1 MTTIFDPG
9 FEPGFRSRLESGLDP
24 VVGPAAVSP
33 VSVPVRRQAALQRL
47 QATRPE
53 RRRGFALGRRRGRDR
68 EDPTVVLG
76 PPPVAYY
83 VIAVVVAVFVMLGL
97 VMVLSASAAT
107 EVGKGNSPYRIFT
120 RQLMWA
126 GCGLA
131 GLLVAIKVPYRRW
144 RPFVIPIAILATAGM
159 ALPFTSRFGA
169 TINGARAWVMFG
181 SLSVQPS
188 ELLKLA
194 TLALAADLLA
204 TRHEQM
210 ANPRRTLFPLMLIAA
225 VGATACLAQGDLGTA
240 VVLGAIVLAVGFIA
254 GVPMAYMTG
263 VVATG
268 MFTIAVFVLSS
279 TRRFNRF
286 TAFFDTRGNKDYL
299 AYQTYQG
306 YLGIANGG
314 LTGSGIGGS
323 NSKLGYLPLAH
334 SDFIFAVIAD
344 ELGFVGALAVVGGFA
359 LLVWFGIQTALAAP
373 DRFGMLL
380 AGGIA
385 TWFGVQAIVNMGGV
399 TGLLPVTGLTLPFFS
414 VGGTSLFVTMVA
426 AGLLL
431 NVARRAR

>member
-1 MTTIFDPG
+1 MTVSIDPRG
-9 FEPGFRSRLESGLDP
+9 IPARD
-24 VVGPAAVSP
+24 VGARDVHAGDVHHGP
-33 VSVPVRRQAALQRL
+33 SVAERRQAALERL
-47 QATRPE
+47 QGSRPNS
-53 RRRGFALGRRRGRDR
+53 RRVKRNRDGD
-68 EDPTVVLG
+68 DPVVLG

-83 VIAVVVAVFVMLGL
+83 VIVVVVAVFVMLGL
-97 VMVLSASAAT
+97 VMVLSSSAAT
-107 EVGKGNSPYRIFT
+107 EVGEGNSPYRIFS

-126 GCGLA
+126 GFGL
-131 GLLVAIKVPYRRW
+131 GGMLVAIRVPYHRW
-144 RPFVIPIAILATAGM
+144 RHLTVPIAILAAAAM
-159 ALPFTSRFGA
+159 VLPFTSRLGA
-169 TINGARAWVMFG
+169 TINGARAWVTVG
-181 SLSVQPS
+181 SWSFQPS
-188 ELLKLA
+188 EVLKLA
-194 TLALAADLLA
+194 TLALAANLLA

-210 ANPRRTLFPLMLIAA
+210 ADPRRTLFPLMLIAGF
-225 VGATACLAQGDLGTA
+225 GAGACLVQGDLGSA
-240 VVLGAIVLAVGFIA
+240 VVLGSIVLAVGFIA
-254 GVPMAYMTG
+254 GVPMAYMFG

-268 MFTIAVFVLSS
+268 GFTMALFVLSS
-279 TRRFNRF
+279 ARRFNRF
-286 TAFFDTRGNKDYL
+286 TAFFDTEGNKDYL

-344 ELGFVGALAVVGGFA
+344 ELGFIGALAVVGGFG

-414 VGGTSLFVTMVA
+414 AGGTSLFVTMVA